1 MKKIINSLQLNILYK
16 HIGPLLFCFFT
27 VMFLLLMQFLMN
39 HIDKLVG
46 KGIPFGVIVE
56 LILSNLAYMVVL
68 AMPMA
73 VLVASLMAF
82 GRFSET
88 NEYAALTATGV
99 NPFRVIFP
107 VICGGV
113 FLSVFLMWFS
123 DQVLPDANQ
132 KARTLFIDIRLKE
145 PGFDLKP
152 NVFYD
157 GIKGYVF
164 LVKDINNETD
174 SLYNVTLFQEKTR
187 ERDKAVVKA
196 DKGYLRSENKQTITL
211 LLYDGTI
218 TNYRDNASTDEGM
231 TEHTN
236 FGKYRIS
243 FDISEMAFSRSDTD
257 KRSRNDRTMT
267 SRAML
272 ALVDTLRN
280 EIQEKRE
287 NSNAMMRRVV
297 PNLNLGRTDTT
308 STPISNSNSTSNTD
322 SVTAIRRNS
331 PATME
336 SIPPPF
342 QPHNTTTQQSRVNAK
357 KDTTDSANDSLVVL
371 ETFGEDVDQSIFL
384 NAQSGM
390 SGLKS
395 SYNNLKVKVDWNKK
409 RIAQY
414 MVEVHKK
421 FSIPMACVVFV
432 LIGAPL
438 GLLTRKGNIGFA
450 AIISAILLTFYWVSI
465 IQGEKLA
472 DRMFISPAM
481 GMWFSDALLGLIG
494 IGLITHI
501 CTPYQINRFWR

>member
-1 MKKIINSLQLNILYK
+1 
-16 HIGPLLFCFFT
+16 
-27 VMFLLLMQFLMN
+27 MN

-56 LILSNLAYMVVL
+56 LILNNLAYMVVL

-82 GRFSET
+82 GKFSET
-88 NEYAALTATGV
+88 NEYAALKATGV

-107 VICGGV
+107 VIFGGV
-113 FLSVFLMWFS
+113 LLSVFLMWFS

-187 ERDKAVVKA
+187 DRDKAVVKA
-196 DKGYLRSENKQTITL
+196 DKGFLRSENKQTITL

-243 FDISEMAFSRSDTD
+243 FDISEMAFSRSNTD

-297 PNLNLGRTDTT
+297 PNLNLEMTDTT
-308 STPISNSNSTSNTD
+308 SNSNTD
-322 SVTAIRRNS
+322 TVNAIRRNL

-336 SIPPPF
+336 SIPPPL
-342 QPHNTTTQQSRVNAK
+342 QPHNTPTQQSRVNAK
-357 KDTTDSANDSLVVL
+357 NDTTGSVNDSLVVL
-371 ETFGEDVDQSIFL
+371 ETFGEDIDQSIFL

-395 SYNNLKVKVDWNKK
+395 SYNNLKVKVEWNEK

-421 FSIPMACVVFV
+421 FSIPMACVVFI

-438 GLLTRKGNIGFA
+438 GLLTKKGNIGFA

-481 GMWFSDALLGLIG
+481 GMWFSDGLLGLIG

-501 CTPYQINRFWR
+501 CTPYRITRLWR

>member
-1 MKKIINSLQLNILYK
+1 MKKVLNSLQLTILGR

-46 KGIPFGVIVE
+46 KGIPIAVIIE

-73 VLVASLMAF
+73 VLVAALMAF
-82 GRFSET
+82 GKFSET
-88 NEYAALTATGV
+88 NEYAALKATGV

-107 VICGGV
+107 VICGG
-113 FLSVFLMWFS
+113 FLLSIFLMWFS

-132 KARTLFIDIRLKE
+132 KARTLFIDIRMKE

-196 DKGYLRSENKQTITL
+196 DKGFLRSENKQTITL
-211 LLYDGTI
+211 MLYDGTI
-218 TNYRDNASTDEGM
+218 TNYRDNSSTDKGM
-231 TEHTN
+231 TEHTK
-236 FGKYRIS
+236 FQRYRIS
-243 FDISEMAFSRSDTD
+243 FDISEMAFSRSETD

-267 SRAML
+267 SKAML
-272 ALVDTLRN
+272 ALVDTLRT
-280 EIQEKRE
+280 EIRDKRE
-287 NSNAMMRRVV
+287 NSNAMMRRIV
-297 PNLNLGRTDTT
+297 PNLDLTQTDTSDYIQRDKPET
-308 STPISNSNSTSNTD
+308 
-322 SVTAIRRNS
+322 V
-331 PATME
+331 E

-342 QPHNTTTQQSRVNAK
+342 QPHTNAPQQVRA
-357 KDTTDSANDSLVVL
+357 DSSGEKTKTASDSLVVL
-371 ETFGEDVDQSIFL
+371 ETFDDDIDQSIFI

-395 SYNNLKVKVDWNKK
+395 NYNNVKVKVDWNKK

-421 FSIPMACVVFV
+421 FSIPVACVIFV

-481 GMWFSDALLGLIG
+481 GMWFSNALLGIIG

-501 CTPYQINRFWR
+501 CTPYQITRLWR